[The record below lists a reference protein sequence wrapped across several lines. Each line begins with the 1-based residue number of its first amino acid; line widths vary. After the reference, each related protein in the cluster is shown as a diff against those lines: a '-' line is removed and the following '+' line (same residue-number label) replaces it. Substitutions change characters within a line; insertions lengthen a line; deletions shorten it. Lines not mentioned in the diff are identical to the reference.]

1 MALFEGF
8 WKSRFREC
16 FQGLFFI
23 WYANDGARLGRFE
36 CGVGFIHQWC
46 EILVRVALRTQQD
59 NGQVMPVNI
68 LLVRDAF
75 VRGYEDLELV
85 LGEPQKLAVLF
96 AGPSSFGHSEDLV
109 LLWRVSLET
118 TVHILIQDDIQ
129 RMLLDLASA
138 YRLYRLALAGA
149 LSPAASRVISR

>member
-85 LGEPQKLAVLF
+85 LGEPQ
-96 AGPSSFGHSEDLV
+96 SSPFFLPAHP
-109 LLWRVSLET
+109 
-118 TVHILIQDDIQ
+118 
-129 RMLLDLASA
+129 ASA
-138 YRLYRLALAGA
+138 TVRTSCSCGA
-149 LSPAASRVISR
+149 